1 MSKAQPEGAGL
12 RSTSL
17 ISAETVQT
25 GKEVKY
31 MKYEK
36 PNIALIASA
45 VEAVKGDQTK
55 HADPTI
61 DCPLFVTS
69 GAYQSD
75 E

>member
-1 MSKAQPEGAGL
+1 
-12 RSTSL
+12 
-17 ISAETVQT
+17 
-25 GKEVKY
+25 